1 MSVKGLIIVALF
13 ALQVSA
19 HLNRESRAR
28 KSTVLQ
34 VSAHLK
40 QQVTCTEIKRPTGVC
55 TFKTASLDFR
65 ARDLLF

>member
-28 KSTVLQ
+28 NQ
-34 VSAHLK
+34 
-40 QQVTCTEIKRPTGVC
+40 
-55 TFKTASLDFR
+55 ASYRCLHI
-65 ARDLLF
+65 